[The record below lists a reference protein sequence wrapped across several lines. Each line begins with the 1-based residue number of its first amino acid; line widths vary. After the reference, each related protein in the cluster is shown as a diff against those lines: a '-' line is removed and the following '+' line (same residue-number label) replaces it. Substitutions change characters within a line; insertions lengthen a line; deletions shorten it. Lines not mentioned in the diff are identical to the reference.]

1 MSSSTPSTR
10 TNTQKKHRRRV
21 LTPRTPSRDSLD
33 EAAETS
39 PRPKADWTP
48 RRRLKFYGRRLA
60 DDSLSDNQIRR
71 LREGLLGE
79 YGLNWRRDR
88 ERDVAAALAKAA
100 SDLREGAMGEIWR
113 SGRAG
118 RPTRRHVLARLLHAV
133 SVIAAPDPALVTP
146 SRVERVARGLSSAS
160 TRDLLLLSRWAS
172 SEFVR
177 ASETVKRWS
186 ENVTSPRPML
196 RPKFLERQALDALVS
211 VAMTSCG
218 ADASPNDMKHAIAMR
233 VPYVRY
239 VRYVYFYVLCNFI
252 ISEERTLLRHRRS
265 GSGRREH
272 VPQRRPGP

>member
-1 MSSSTPSTR
+1 MDRHGDKTR
-10 TNTQKKHRRRV
+10 ERDTDKDTNTKHRRRV

-60 DDSLSDNQIRR
+60 DDSLSDNQIKR

-146 SRVERVARGLSSAS
+146 SRVERVARGLASAS
-160 TRDLLLLSRWAS
+160 TRDLLLLSR
-172 SEFVR
+172 
-177 ASETVKRWS
+177 
-186 ENVTSPRPML
+186 
-196 RPKFLERQALDALVS
+196 
-211 VAMTSCG
+211 
-218 ADASPNDMKHAIAMR
+218 
-233 VPYVRY
+233 
-239 VRYVYFYVLCNFI
+239 
-252 ISEERTLLRHRRS
+252 
-265 GSGRREH
+265 
-272 VPQRRPGP
+272 

>member
-1 MSSSTPSTR
+1 MAAGGR
-10 TNTQKKHRRRV
+10 THRRRV

-60 DDSLSDNQIRR
+60 DDSLSDNQIKR

-133 SVIAAPDPALVTP
+133 SVIT
-146 SRVERVARGLSSAS
+146 VARFTSNTSRRVVGQWGGAGGACCEDHLAFCGEILGLRGGFDSA
-160 TRDLLLLSRWAS
+160 
-172 SEFVR
+172 
-177 ASETVKRWS
+177 
-186 ENVTSPRPML
+186 
-196 RPKFLERQALDALVS
+196 
-211 VAMTSCG
+211 
-218 ADASPNDMKHAIAMR
+218 
-233 VPYVRY
+233 
-239 VRYVYFYVLCNFI
+239 
-252 ISEERTLLRHRRS
+252 
-265 GSGRREH
+265 
-272 VPQRRPGP
+272 

>member
-1 MSSSTPSTR
+1 MASSGR
-10 TNTQKKHRRRV
+10 THRRRV

-172 SEFVR
+172 SEHVR
-177 ASETVKRWS
+177 ASEKVRRWS
-186 ENVTSPRPML
+186 
-196 RPKFLERQALDALVS
+196 
-211 VAMTSCG
+211 
-218 ADASPNDMKHAIAMR
+218 
-233 VPYVRY
+233 
-239 VRYVYFYVLCNFI
+239 
-252 ISEERTLLRHRRS
+252 
-265 GSGRREH
+265 
-272 VPQRRPGP
+272 

>member
-1 MSSSTPSTR
+1 MDRHGDKTR
-10 TNTQKKHRRRV
+10 ERDTDKDTKTKHRRRV

-60 DDSLSDNQIRR
+60 DDSLSNNQIKR

-177 ASETVKRWS
+177 ASETVQFAPNASRRVVGQWGGAGGAIC
-186 ENVTSPRPML
+186 EDHLPGWGV
-196 RPKFLERQALDALVS
+196 ERV
-211 VAMTSCG
+211 VA
-218 ADASPNDMKHAIAMR
+218 
-233 VPYVRY
+233 
-239 VRYVYFYVLCNFI
+239 
-252 ISEERTLLRHRRS
+252 RS
-265 GSGRREH
+265 
-272 VPQRRPGP
+272 

>member
-39 PRPKADWTP
+39 PRPRADWTP

-146 SRVERVARGLSSAS
+146 SRVERVARGLASAS

-177 ASETVKRWS
+177 ASEAVKRWS

-196 RPKFLERQALDALVS
+196 RPKFL
-211 VAMTSCG
+211 
-218 ADASPNDMKHAIAMR
+218 
-233 VPYVRY
+233 
-239 VRYVYFYVLCNFI
+239 
-252 ISEERTLLRHRRS
+252 
-265 GSGRREH
+265 
-272 VPQRRPGP
+272 